1 MSKKNPVIYRVLR
14 FILTPIFKFYYNP
27 KIINKEV
34 IPKNG
39 AILLCGNH
47 LHFMDQFP
55 VIASTKRT
63 IHWMSKKEY
72 FEGKHR
78 LFFKLVGCI
87 SVDRSAH
94 NGVAKAEAIRYLKM
108 GSAVGLFPE
117 GTRNRTEAELLPF
130 KKGAAKMA
138 REINCPIVPFAVT
151 GEYKFRSKNLMVRFG
166 NPIDVGEKTV
176 EEVTEELKS
185 EILSLQRENYKATEK
200 SKNT

>member
-1 MSKKNPVIYRVLR
+1 
-14 FILTPIFKFYYNP
+14 
-27 KIINKEV
+27 
-34 IPKNG
+34 
-39 AILLCGNH
+39 
-47 LHFMDQFP
+47 
-55 VIASTKRT
+55 
-63 IHWMSKKEY
+63 
-72 FEGKHR
+72 
-78 LFFKLVGCI
+78 
-87 SVDRSAH
+87 
-94 NGVAKAEAIRYLKM
+94 M

-117 GTRNRTEAELLPF
+117 GTRNRTSAELLPF